1 MATIRRAAP
10 LFLTVA
16 LLGVAGTVAPARAET
31 GEAGAGGPLAPP
43 AGHRLTGVAGRVIGS
58 VPSGA
63 SAVGAAGP
71 AGSTGSTGSRNSP
84 GSNTAFAGGSSA
96 LGPGNAGAAMGSQ
109 GALTAVAAT
118 GSAGSNAANGS
129 SGATGSKNPRG
140 FPLAAVGVYAY
151 QLADLTLHRVV
162 TDAEGNFLFQDLPA
176 GLYKVIAHKAGFEPA
191 VIMLTRT
198 TAQAYQFL
206 ELQLAKQDRARA
218 ASGASGGA
226 SDDFWSLRAHV
237 PGDVLREIEAYEA
250 PRISPLP
257 RGGEMASLRVAA
269 LAKFHTEMQASTGV
283 DQVPQLGAGQ
293 VASGRLGI
301 EGDLGDVRVGLRGR
315 FSQVNT
321 AGLVPHGGAA
331 DGQGQSSA
339 LSLDLQAGAG
349 SRISLTSAQNR
360 MMPSSV
366 SGVLPVAFQHYG
378 LAWSQAL
385 GEGSHSELLAQ
396 YTSENN
402 FNRQSPVDPA
412 YIPGASRTWRVE
424 GSYTTAWSDSST
436 LQAGI
441 RYREQQFGLM
451 PGAGGAAPGL
461 QQLGPPQT
469 GRDNLDVY
477 GRGGTRI
484 LPAVL
489 LEYGLYNTLRD
500 GTVALT
506 PQGGLVLELSE
517 GWQLHTTVSHKA
529 YENAAI
535 NPSFLPTLFKEE
547 DICEQGARSCYQ
559 GDFSHH
565 FGDEG
570 LISFGAVQRSIGDT
584 LRLYF
589 SEDFFD
595 RLESLYLV
603 PGDRLPEVRFS
614 ITERVAPHVV
624 TRLESNLASGGGGTF
639 AASDGQPYRNKVR
652 YLVTS
657 LDTRF
662 QSTGTGVFVALHRM
676 RQDLAPLGAGTTIS
690 GQFDRLQV
698 MLTQD
703 LNKRFNLAA
712 AWALQLN
719 LELSRDATP
728 YLSGA
733 DRELHRRVL
742 GGLAVRF

>member
-1 MATIRRAAP
+1 MAIIRRAAP
-10 LFLTVA
+10 LFVAAA
-16 LLGVAGTVAPARAET
+16 LLGGAAAGALAESGQTGEPGAARWAGESPRSAPAARPG
-31 GEAGAGGPLAPP
+31 GEHPV
-43 AGHRLTGVAGRVIGS
+43 GVAGRVLGSAQSAGIG
-58 VPSGA
+58 VAGGAGGWSGRA
-63 SAVGAAGP
+63 SNLAGNAPAGGP
-71 AGSTGSTGSRNSP
+71 ATSATSP
-84 GSNTAFAGGSSA
+84 SPLNLPNTASG
-96 LGPGNAGAAMGSQ
+96 
-109 GALTAVAAT
+109 AAT
-118 GSAGSNAANGS
+118 GGSAGGGKA
-129 SGATGSKNPRG
+129 SKG

-162 TDAEGNFLFQDLPA
+162 TDAQGNFLFQDLPA

-191 VIMLTRT
+191 VILLTRT
-198 TAQAYQFL
+198 TTQAYQFL
-206 ELQLAKQDRARA
+206 ELQLARQDRAAGTA
-218 ASGASGGA
+218 APG
-226 SDDFWSLRAHV
+226 DDFWSLRARV
-237 PGDVLREIEAYEA
+237 PGDILREIEAFEA

-257 RGGEMASLRVAA
+257 HAGDLVSLRAAA
-269 LAKFHTEMQASTGV
+269 LAKFHTEMQATTGV

-301 EGDLGDVRVGLRGR
+301 EGNLGDVRVGLRGR
-315 FSQVNT
+315 FSELNT
-321 AGLVPHGGAA
+321 AGLVPRSGA

-339 LSLDLQAGAG
+339 LSLDLQAGPG
-349 SRISLTSAQNR
+349 SHINLTSAQNR
-360 MMPSSV
+360 MMPRSE
-366 SGVLPVAFQHYG
+366 SGFSPVAFQHYG

-402 FNRQSPVDPA
+402 FNRQSPIDPA

-424 GSYTTAWSDSST
+424 GSYTTSWSDSST

-451 PGAGGAAPGL
+451 TGPGGAPEPGL
-461 QQLGPPQT
+461 QPLGPAQT

-484 LPAVL
+484 LPAVM

-506 PQGGLVLELSE
+506 PQGGVVLELSE
-517 GWQLHTTVSHKA
+517 GWQLHATVSRRA

-559 GDFSHH
+559 GDLSHR
-565 FGDEG
+565 FGEEG
-570 LISFGAVQRSIGDT
+570 VVSFGAVQRSIGDT

-614 ITERVAPHVV
+614 ISQRLAPQIV
-624 TRLESNLASGGGGTF
+624 TKLESNLAAGGGGTF

-662 QSTGTGVFVALHRM
+662 QATGTGVFIALHRM
-676 RQDLAPLGAGTTIS
+676 RQELSSLAGGANPAGS
-690 GQFDRLQV
+690 QFDRLQV

-719 LELSRDATP
+719 MELSRDTAP
-728 YLSGA
+728 YLAGT